1 MLCLVSAWP
10 LSGQSSQKLKSQRER
25 IQSEIK
31 ELDQALT
38 ASRSREK
45 ETLKQLELLERK
57 LRLREEAI
65 TLLQKEVDSLQ
76 TLALQLDSSSRAAG
90 LSAGKALDTYRRL
103 ARYRVYHRLQGFD
116 PIWHF
121 LAAPALDVAFRRMF
135 HFDRLATRR
144 RESARA
150 WRAESVRLDSLRAE
164 KVAVSA
170 GLQEAIAEEER
181 QKTQAELERQE
192 RSNLLRQLR
201 RNAEALKADLQR
213 KQAEREKLERAIAD
227 MIRKEIA
234 EAEARER
241 AKAKPKAPA
250 AKGSPP
256 ASSGAKSGKTGGSAP
271 TTADLPLTP
280 EGERIS
286 GDFTRQKGKLP
297 WPVDRASVV
306 RPYGRQSLPD
316 LPQVVIDNT
325 GVDLRTE
332 PGASVKAIFEG
343 TVSGIQWVPGHA
355 YVLFIR
361 HGKYYSVYSDLEAV
375 RVKKGDNVRSGAVI
389 GTAAKDPLTGHG
401 EIHFEIWNGKSRQ
414 NPSHWLS
421 TKR

>member
-1 MLCLVSAWP
+1 MG
-10 LSGQSSQKLKSQRER
+10 GQLYAQPSQKLKTQREH
-25 IQSEIK
+25 ILKEIK
-31 ELDQALT
+31 ELDQALS
-38 ASRSREK
+38 ASRNREK

-65 TLLQKEVDSLQ
+65 VLLRREADTLKV
-76 TLALQLDSSSRAAG
+76 TAMQLDSASRAAG
-90 LSAGKALDTYRRL
+90 ASAGKALDTYRRL

-116 PIWHF
+116 PVWHL

-135 HFDRLATRR
+135 YFDRLATRR
-144 RESARA
+144 REAARA
-150 WRAESVRLDSLRAE
+150 WRAESVRLDSLKAE
-164 KVAVSA
+164 KLEVSA
-170 GLQEAIAEEER
+170 GLEEAIAEEER
-181 QKTQAELERQE
+181 QKVQAELERQE
-192 RSNLLRQLR
+192 RTNLLRQLR

-213 KQAEREKLERAIAD
+213 KQAEREKLEKAIAD

-241 AKAKPKAPA
+241 ARAKEKSKAPVTKERPGA
-250 AKGSPP
+250 
-256 ASSGAKSGKTGGSAP
+256 SGAAAPKGGKSGGSAASG
-271 TTADLPLTP
+271 TELPLTP

-286 GDFTRQKGKLP
+286 GDFTRQKGRLP
-297 WPVDRASVV
+297 WPVDRATVV

-316 LPQVVIDNT
+316 LPQVFIDNA
-325 GVDLRTE
+325 GIDLRTE

-343 TVSGIQWVPGHA
+343 EVSGIQWVAGHA

-361 HGKYYSVYSDLEAV
+361 HGRYYSVYSDLEAV
-375 RVKKGDNVRSGAVI
+375 RVKKGDVVRVGTVI

-414 NPSHWLS
+414 NPSLWLS
-421 TKR
+421 AKK